1 VKLAPLAASAGALMF
16 RFMKKKLAASSF
28 ACSYLACDVCIVCI
42 LRLEVI
48 KLSRTTGM
56 APFRIGMLLDQ
67 NFPPDSRVEN
77 EAVSLIEAGFE
88 VFLFSLAYKKGGGEE
103 EWNGIKVKRY
113 AAGKWIYKSSA
124 VAYDFPFFHKKVKP
138 MIEDFIAKNDIQA
151 LHVHDMVLA
160 RAAFQ
165 ANKVFGLPLTLDLHE
180 NRPVIMQFYPHL
192 KKFPGKYLI
201 NLSRWE
207 KAQNQ
212 LLREADRVVL
222 VTEEAR
228 DEAVRS
234 AGIDPGKVVVV
245 PNTIHPDIFLSYPI
259 EEQIVDRFKD
269 SFNIVYVGDTGL
281 RRGTMELIE
290 AMPLVLETVG
300 NAHLILVG
308 KSSEDLQLKQ
318 RAEELGVSQYISFE
332 GWQDVSLFP
341 SYISVAS
348 VCVSPIHRNL
358 HHDTTFANKIFQYMA
373 MGKPLVVSDCPPQV
387 RVVEETGCGL
397 VHEGSNARD
406 LANQLIHINYHP
418 EKANDMG
425 KRGKMAVVE
434 KYNWHQSS
442 IHLIEYYSEISGKLV
457 S

>member
-1 VKLAPLAASAGALMF
+1 MFALF
-16 RFMKKKLAASSF
+16 VFCGS
-28 ACSYLACDVCIVCI
+28 
-42 LRLEVI
+42 
-48 KLSRTTGM
+48 KLSNYPEQTGM
-56 APFRIGMLLDQ
+56 APLRIGMLLDQ
-67 NFPPDSRVEN
+67 DFPPDSRVEN
-77 EAVSLIEAGFE
+77 EAVSLIEAGFD
-88 VFLFSLAYKKGGGEE
+88 VFLFSLAYKKEAGEE
-103 EWNGIKVKRY
+103 VWNGIRVKRY

-124 VAYDFPFFHKKVKP
+124 LAYDFPFFHRKVKP
-138 MIEDFIAKNDIQA
+138 MIVHFIEKNNIQA

-165 ANKVFGLPLTLDLHE
+165 ANEKFGLPLTLDLHE

-207 KAQNQ
+207 KAQNE
-212 LLREADRVVL
+212 LLRKAEKVVL

-234 AGIDPGKVVVV
+234 AGIEPGKVVVV
-245 PNTIHPDIFLSYPI
+245 PNTIHPDIFLNYFI
-259 EEQIVDRFKD
+259 DAGIAARFKD
-269 SFNIVYVGDTGL
+269 TFNIVYVGDTGL

-290 AMPLVLETVG
+290 ALPLVLKTIK
-300 NAHLILVG
+300 NAHLIVVG
-308 KSSEDLQLKQ
+308 KSTEDVQLRH
-318 RAEELGVSQYISFE
+318 RASELGVSEFVSFE

-387 RVVEETGCGL
+387 RVVEEAQCGL
-397 VHEGSNARD
+397 VHEGGNAED
-406 LANQLIHINYHP
+406 LARQIIAISKDP
-418 EKANDMG
+418 SQAMRMG
-425 KRGKMAVVE
+425 ENGKDAVLE
-434 KYNWHQSS
+434 KYNWPKTSAG
-442 IHLIEYYSEISGKLV
+442 LIDYYQGLRNK
-457 S
+457 

>member
-1 VKLAPLAASAGALMF
+1 MAPL
-16 RFMKKKLAASSF
+16 
-28 ACSYLACDVCIVCI
+28 
-42 LRLEVI
+42 
-48 KLSRTTGM
+48 
-56 APFRIGMLLDQ
+56 RIGMLLDQ
-67 NFPPDSRVEN
+67 DFPPDSRVEN

-88 VFLFSLAYKKGGGEE
+88 VFLFSLAYKKGAGQEV
-103 EWNGIKVKRY
+103 WNGIKVKRY
-113 AAGKWIYKSSA
+113 AANKWIYKSSA
-124 VAYDFPFFHKKVKP
+124 VAYDFPFFHKKVKS
-138 MIEDFIAKNDIQA
+138 MIADFISKNDIQA

-160 RAAFQ
+160 RAAFR

-269 SFNIVYVGDTGL
+269 TFNIVYVGDTGL

-290 AMPLVLETVG
+290 ALPIVLETVK
-300 NAHLILVG
+300 NARLILVG
-308 KSSEDLQLKQ
+308 KSSEDLQLMQ
-318 RAEELGVSQYISFE
+318 RAEELGISRHVSFE

-387 RVVEETGCGL
+387 RVVQEAQCGL
-397 VHEGSNARD
+397 VHEGGSAAD
-406 LANQLIHINYHP
+406 LARQIIGISEDPSQAARMGENGK
-418 EKANDMG
+418 KAVLD
-425 KRGKMAVVE
+425 
-434 KYNWHQSS
+434 KYNWPKTSARLIDYYQS
-442 IHLIEYYSEISGKLV
+442 LANE
-457 S
+457 